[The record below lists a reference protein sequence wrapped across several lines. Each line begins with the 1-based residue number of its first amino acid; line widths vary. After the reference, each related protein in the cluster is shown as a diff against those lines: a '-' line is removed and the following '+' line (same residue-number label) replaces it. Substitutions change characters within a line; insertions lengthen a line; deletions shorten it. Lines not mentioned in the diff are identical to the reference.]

1 MRRLGLPGRLVLG
14 WYLAT
19 PVFAVLDLALG
30 INLRASFLDGQPALR
45 LAWYAL
51 ALGCAAAVARWPERA
66 GVIGLLESSASIA
79 LLVLGTGNA
88 YLRSLDAALG
98 ETVVVAPPFSP
109 ADVANLVLSAGA
121 LIVSYI
127 AAQARVSRDGF

>member
-1 MRRLGLPGRLVLG
+1 VRRLGLPGRVVLG

-19 PVFAVLDLALG
+19 PVFALLDLAFG
-30 INLRASFLDGQPALR
+30 INVRASFLDEQPALR

-51 ALGCAAAVARWPERA
+51 ALGCAAAVTRWPARA
-66 GVIGLLESSASIA
+66 GVIGLSESAASIA
-79 LLVLGTGNA
+79 LLVLGAGVA
-88 YLRSLDAALG
+88 YLGALDAALG
-98 ETVVVAPPFSP
+98 EPAVVAPPFSP

-121 LIVSYI
+121 LIASYI